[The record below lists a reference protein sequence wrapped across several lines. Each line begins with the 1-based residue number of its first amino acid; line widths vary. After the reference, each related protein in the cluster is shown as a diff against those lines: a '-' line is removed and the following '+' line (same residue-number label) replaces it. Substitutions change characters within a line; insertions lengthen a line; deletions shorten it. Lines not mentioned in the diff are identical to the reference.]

1 MNKIIQS
8 NVLIM
13 PSRGL
18 GESQVIDIE
27 KMIAPEIMI
36 GILSQTSCLPF
47 LTKQKSVSSL
57 RPKKPWLIFWRNLS
71 YKSWSAFHKKISNNF
86 FFRKFVTIILNQN
99 TDFEQQIKI
108 AILNSKLLDQKLY
121 ETLDQIA
128 CFLVFYVPWR

>member
-1 MNKIIQS
+1 
-8 NVLIM
+8 M

-57 RPKKPWLIFWRNLS
+57 RPKKP
-71 YKSWSAFHKKISNNF
+71 
-86 FFRKFVTIILNQN
+86 
-99 TDFEQQIKI
+99 
-108 AILNSKLLDQKLY
+108 
-121 ETLDQIA
+121 
-128 CFLVFYVPWR
+128 